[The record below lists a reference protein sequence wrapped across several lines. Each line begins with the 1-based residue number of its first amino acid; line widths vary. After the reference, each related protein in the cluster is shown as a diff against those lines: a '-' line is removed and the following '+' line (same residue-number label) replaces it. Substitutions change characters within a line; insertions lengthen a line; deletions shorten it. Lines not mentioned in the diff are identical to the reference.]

1 MHKICIDI
9 VRCVLSPLAERSKA
23 RFCGRRLLG
32 LRVRI
37 PPEAWMSCLLSVLS
51 TVVVPTVD
59 VSLCVIEKPQ
69 E

>member
-1 MHKICIDI
+1 
-9 VRCVLSPLAERSKA
+9 
-23 RFCGRRLLG
+23 
-32 LRVRI
+32 
-37 PPEAWMSCLLSVLS
+37 MSCLLSVLS